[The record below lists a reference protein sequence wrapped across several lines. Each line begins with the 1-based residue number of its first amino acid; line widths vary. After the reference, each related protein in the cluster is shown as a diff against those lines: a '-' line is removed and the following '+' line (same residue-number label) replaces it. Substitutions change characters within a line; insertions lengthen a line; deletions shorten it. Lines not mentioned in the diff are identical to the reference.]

1 MKECDIFRDGVK
13 TYSDPSY
20 ILVFSESTPRVSV
33 RSTENLLDKGETGTF
48 DFAFIDADKP
58 NYDNYYEMCLK
69 LLRPGGIVALD
80 NVRDIFTRYDY
91 TRVTLCISAVFAIER
106 CLSVSPSHAGI
117 VSKRQKPILK
127 LFRPLK

>member
-1 MKECDIFRDGVK
+1 
-13 TYSDPSY
+13 
-20 ILVFSESTPRVSV
+20 
-33 RSTENLLDKGETGTF
+33 LDKGETGTF